1 MRQLKENKN
10 EKETC
15 FGFFEKM
22 IMKLKMKNKKTKT
35 LKIIDKVQC
44 FFVQFKY
51 EK

>member
-10 EKETC
+10 EKETR
-15 FGFFEKM
+15 FDFFEKM
-22 IMKLKMKNKKTKT
+22 IMKLKMKNKKAKT